1 MDVQEIILR
10 HIINAENL
18 QFLSKYHPHFSVC
31 LILLFKNLTSK
42 YAEKS
47 LNKSQKYF
55 NVSEI
60 A

>member
-1 MDVQEIILR
+1 MDSQEFLLR
-10 HIINAENL
+10 QVINAENL
-18 QFLSKYHPHFSVC
+18 QFLSKNHPHLSIY

-47 LNKSQKYF
+47 LKKSLKYF
-55 NVSEI
+55 NISEI